1 MVVDIYIIFKLC
13 FSLKESDIGWNQ
25 ILAGINLE
33 KAFFSSNRFLKK
45 IEGQISKACIGTTAI
60 LLIPAKLFVLR

>member
-1 MVVDIYIIFKLC
+1 MRMGL
-13 FSLKESDIGWNQ
+13 LNQ